1 VTATLP
7 LARYRLDFTVE
18 TPLHLPAYAGST
30 LRGALGGALR
40 AASCMTKQK
49 TCDHCPLLAT
59 CPYAQ
64 VFETRPPAGEAH
76 ALQKFSQLP
85 HPYVIEPPQWG
96 ERDHAPGETLSFHLV
111 LTGRALDQLAL
122 IVWAFV
128 RAFQRGVG
136 RGDGTAR
143 LVRVT
148 HVGATESLV
157 LDGVTQAIAEH
168 DTRAPPMTAMTA
180 DRLTLVF
187 DTPLRLQTEGRR
199 ATAEEFTPR
208 RLLMALVRRIALLH
222 EFHGPGPLALD
233 FSGLARQANALG
245 DEKDVRWRDWTR
257 YSSRQR
263 QKIELGGVV
272 GRWTLHG
279 DPENLR
285 PFLPFLHLGQWLHVG
300 KEATFGMGGYHLDT
314 T

>member
-1 VTATLP
+1 
-7 LARYRLDFTVE
+7 
-18 TPLHLPAYAGST
+18 
-30 LRGALGGALR
+30 
-40 AASCMTKQK
+40 
-49 TCDHCPLLAT
+49 
-59 CPYAQ
+59 
-64 VFETRPPAGEAH
+64 
-76 ALQKFSQLP
+76 
-85 HPYVIEPPQWG
+85 
-96 ERDHAPGETLSFHLV
+96 V

-143 LVRVT
+143 LTRVVRPGIEETV
-148 HVGATESLV
+148 V
-157 LDGVTQAIAEH
+157 LDSPTATLAEH
-168 DTRAPPMTAMTA
+168 DTRVPPITASTT

-187 DTPLRLQTEGRR
+187 DTPLRLQNGGRR
-199 ATAEEFTPR
+199 ATVEEHTPR

-222 EFHGPGPLALD
+222 EFHGPGPLPLD
-233 FSGLARQANALG
+233 FSGLARQAETLG

-257 YSSRQR
+257 YSTRQR
-263 QKIELGGVV
+263 QKIDLGGVV

-279 DPENLR
+279 NPENLR